1 MDLELS
7 VIIIILLIGLFS
19 VYVFYLIGIYVKLE
33 NRRSLILTKFTE
45 VNNQIENK
53 LDLVKELN
61 EILNNE
67 DLTEKRLNLLNSISV
82 NDKIKNI
89 KILDSTIDELVDS
102 DNKKIK
108 KILDKLNKVNDKINY
123 SKEFYNDSLYEYNII
138 LSTKSGLILKKI
150 FKYTEYN
157 TF

>member
-7 VIIIILLIGLFS
+7 VIIIILLIGLLS
-19 VYVFYLIGIYVKLE
+19 VYVFYLIGIYIKLE
-33 NRRSLILTKFTE
+33 NRRSLILIKFTE

-61 EILNNE
+61 DILNNKT
-67 DLTEKRLNLLNSISV
+67 LEKERIKLLNSISV
-82 NDKIKNI
+82 NDKIKNN
-89 KILDSTIDELVDS
+89 KILDSTLEDLPELDKKA
-102 DNKKIK
+102 KKIMT
-108 KILDKLNKVNDKINY
+108 KINNINEKINY
-123 SKEFYNDSLYEYNII
+123 SKEFYNDTLYEYNII
-138 LSTKSGLILKKI
+138 LSTKSGLLLKKI